1 MHPERKGTSS
11 VAVVPSQDQFDAGR
25 SAGGSPERTST
36 LRASTR
42 PVLSLRSI
50 SKAYPGVQA
59 LSSVNLDIFASEV
72 HAICGENGAGK
83 STLSK
88 VVAGLVQPDSGEVY
102 VDGERVE
109 FDSPGAARRAGISA
123 VPQELS
129 LVPHLTVAENIC
141 LTALPQRRGVVD
153 RRRLRTEAEAVLD
166 SLGLEIDPFSL
177 LGEHGPGI
185 QQLVMIG
192 RGFAQSA
199 RVVILDEPTAA
210 LTQPEVDH
218 LFEVVEAAR
227 AAGTAFIYVSHR
239 LPDLQRIADTITVLR
254 DGRRIL
260 TEPLAALD
268 HDRIVS
274 AMVGRDVER
283 LDRHTGHHASP
294 SGDGAEPTPPR
305 LSVSGLTLAGA
316 FSDISFEVEAGEIVG
331 IAGLMGA
338 GRTEVARAIYG
349 VDRPDSGTVAIDGAP
364 VRIRNPRDAIRAGIA
379 MVPEERKSQGL
390 VLGMTVGEN
399 LTVAHLRQI
408 SRGGWLRRRA
418 LSEAAREAVERFR
431 VTPRRSDVPVGTLSG
446 GNQQKVVIARWFY
459 SRFGVYLFD
468 EPTRGVDIN
477 AKSEIYRILRELAE
491 TGAGMVVISSELP
504 ELLAICDRILVMR
517 EGRLA
522 AEFAAEEATEESLL
536 AAAMG
541 QKGKAA

>member
-1 MHPERKGTSS
+1 
-11 VAVVPSQDQFDAGR
+11 VVPSQDRFDQDRFDAG
-25 SAGGSPERTST
+25 SSSDGSPERTSA
-36 LRASTR
+36 LRARTR
-42 PVLSLRSI
+42 PVVSLRSI

-59 LSSVNLDIFASEV
+59 LSSVDLEIFPSEV
-72 HAICGENGAGK
+72 HALCGENGAGK

-88 VVAGLVQPDSGEVY
+88 VVAGLVQPDSGDVY

-141 LTALPQRRGVVD
+141 LTGLPHRRGVVD
-153 RRRLRTEAEAVLD
+153 RRRLRTQAEAVLD
-166 SLGLEIDPFSL
+166 SLGLHIDPFSL

-210 LTQPEVDH
+210 LTQPEADH
-218 LFEVVEAAR
+218 LFDVVDAAK

-254 DGRRIL
+254 DGTKIL

-268 HDRIVS
+268 HKRIVS
-274 AMVGRDVER
+274 AMVGRTVER
-283 LDRHTGHHASP
+283 LERHSGRPAAADREGPKPA
-294 SGDGAEPTPPR
+294 APR
-305 LSVSGLTLAGA
+305 LSVSDLTRAGV
-316 FSDISFEVEAGEIVG
+316 FSDISFEVGAGEIVG
-331 IAGLMGA
+331 VAGLMGA

-349 VDRPDSGTVAIDGAP
+349 VDRAASGTVAVDGTP
-364 VRIRNPRDAIRAGIA
+364 VRIRTPRDAIRAGIA

-399 LTVAHLRQI
+399 LTVDHLREL

-418 LSEAAREAVERFR
+418 LGEAAREAVERFA
-431 VTPRRSDVPVGTLSG
+431 VKPRRDDVAVGTLSG

-459 SRFGVYLFD
+459 RDFGVYLFD

-477 AKSEIYRILRELAE
+477 AKSEIYKILRELAD
-491 TGAGMVVISSELP
+491 TGAGMAVISSELP

-522 AEFAAEEATEESLL
+522 AEFAAEEATEEGLL

-541 QKGKAA
+541 QKGKVA